1 MTDLAFLGTGV
12 MGLPMARNL
21 SDSGFVVH
29 AYNRTLDKARALEPE
44 GVQLFDDPAAAA
56 DGCPLMVT
64 MLADAD
70 AVLEV
75 AAAALSAADPPDTW
89 IQMATIGGAGL
100 ERCEALADEHD
111 VTFVD
116 APVVGTR
123 TPAENG
129 ALVILGSGPE
139 LARPAVDP
147 VFAAVGSRTLWLGEA
162 GAGTRAKVAINSW
175 IVGVVGA
182 LAETV
187 ALAQATGVDP
197 ETFFA
202 AIEGGPLDLGYA
214 RVKGP
219 AMIAGDF
226 SDVSMSVANMR
237 KDAELI
243 VAAGDEAG
251 LELPILEAALGRL
264 ARVQADGYGDEDM
277 AATYRAGAPES
288 RS

>member
-29 AYNRTLDKARALEPE
+29 AYNRTLDKAGPLQSE
-44 GVQLFDDPAAAA
+44 GVQLFDDPSAAA

-64 MLADAD
+64 MLADSG

-75 AAAALSAADPPDTW
+75 ARAALKASDPPDTW
-89 IQMATIGGAGL
+89 IQMATIGAAGI

-123 TPAENG
+123 APAENG

-139 LARPAVDP
+139 SARPAVDP

-182 LAETV
+182 LAETL

-197 ETFFA
+197 DTFFA
-202 AIEGGPLDLGYA
+202 AVQGGPLDLGYA
-214 RVKGP
+214 RIKAP
-219 AMIAGDF
+219 AMISGDF
-226 SDVSMSVANMR
+226 SDVSMTVSNMR
-237 KDAELI
+237 KDADLAL
-243 VAAGDEAG
+243 AAAQEAG
-251 LELPILEAALGRL
+251 LELPMLEAARGRL
-264 ARVQADGYGDEDM
+264 AAVQRDGHGDEDM
-277 AATYRAGAPES
+277 AATYRASPPPRGD
-288 RS
+288 

>member
-29 AYNRTLDKARALEPE
+29 AYNRTLDKARALESE

-64 MLADAD
+64 MLADGD

-75 AAAALSAADPPDTW
+75 AAAALGAADPPDTW
-89 IQMATIGGAGL
+89 IQMATIGAAAI
-100 ERCEALADEHD
+100 ERCEALADDHD

-139 LARPAVDP
+139 SARPAVDP

-162 GAGTRAKVAINSW
+162 GAGTRAKVVINSW

-197 ETFFA
+197 DTFFA

-214 RVKGP
+214 RIKAP
-219 AMIAGDF
+219 AMIAEDF
-226 SDVSMSVANMR
+226 SDVSMSVANLR

-243 VAAGDEAG
+243 LAAGEEAG
-251 LELPILEAALGRL
+251 LKLPVLQAALGRL
-264 ARVQADGYGDEDM
+264 VRVQADGYGDEDM
-277 AATYRAGAPES
+277 AATYRAGAPGS
-288 RS
+288 GS